1 MEQETQTA
9 TSTVQS
15 NPNDRRTSNKQQ
27 NADVQS
33 RNIISRS
40 KEQRQISRV
49 WQNGWAYPA
58 AVGSLL
64 LIWET
69 ASLLLPAYLLPDVPS
84 VLHRLLGDLTKP
96 QFVSSLQNSLMRLGL
111 GYPIACL
118 LGGVLGLLAGLSR
131 RFAVYLR
138 GIIAILQSIP
148 PITWIPFLVI
158 LFGFGN
164 IPIITVITIASFFPM
179 ALSVMNATEGV
190 NRTHLEVAKVLGAGK
205 GQLLKKVYVPETL
218 PAFVTGAQVAFGNAW
233 RSLIAGEMVGGA
245 SAGLGWSINY
255 SGEIADMSGV
265 LMNIVVIG
273 TIAALLDNAVL
284 EQSKRRLLHWR
295 YVTGGEET

>member
-1 MEQETQTA
+1 MMQETQA
-9 TSTVQS
+9 VKQTVRLNS
-15 NPNDRRTSNKQQ
+15 KEPRNPN
-27 NADVQS
+27 
-33 RNIISRS
+33 
-40 KEQRQISRV
+40 EQRKKSRHRR
-49 WQNGWAYPA
+49 NGWSYVA

-69 ASLLLPAYLLPDVPS
+69 ASLLLPAYLLPDVLS
-84 VLHRLLGDLTKP
+84 VLQRLVEDMTKP
-96 QFVSSLQNSLMRLGL
+96 QFVASLHSSLIRLAL

-138 GIIAILQSIP
+138 GIITILQSIP

-205 GQLLKKVYVPETL
+205 GQLLKKVYLPETL
-218 PAFVTGAQVAFGNAW
+218 PSFVTGAQVAFGNAW
-233 RSLIAGEMVGGA
+233 RSLIASEMVGGA
-245 SAGLGWSINY
+245 SVGLGWAINY

-273 TIAALLDNAVL
+273 AIASMLDNVVL
-284 EQSKRRLLHWR
+284 EQIKRKLLHWR
-295 YVTGGEET
+295 YVTGGDEA